1 MHGPGGRRAIFWFG
15 VAVRSWDGWSAPA
28 APRPAVNILLGIG
41 LKVTS
46 ALAFTVMST
55 LVKLVSAQFPI
66 GEIVFYRSF
75 FALAPLMAW
84 LAARGEI
91 IDAVRTPNLVGHL
104 RRSLAGSCAM
114 FSGFAALSF
123 LPLPEAT
130 ALGYATPILATTL
143 AALLL
148 GERVHSY
155 RWIALG
161 VGFLGMVVMLAPYFQ
176 IGPVSLATA
185 GDRSVGAAFGLL
197 GAAFGAVASVEVRR
211 LAQSEKTGA
220 IVFYFSAAAALFGLI
235 AGQWFG
241 WVSPGPRETLILVS
255 AGIMGGIGQIL
266 LTSSYRFAPVSI
278 IAPFDYTTLLWSLLL
293 GFAVFGELPEPLVLA
308 GAGLVILAGL
318 FVIWH
323 ERRLSAGA
331 RRAAPADP
339 SAVPPKR
346 TP

>member
-1 MHGPGGRRAIFWFG
+1 MNLA
-15 VAVRSWDGWSAPA
+15 
-28 APRPAVNILLGIG
+28 LGIG
-41 LKVTS
+41 LKVVS

-55 LVKLVSAQFPI
+55 LVKLVSDRFPI

-75 FALAPLMAW
+75 FALVPLMAW

-91 IDAVRTPNLVGHL
+91 IDAVRTPNLQGHV
-104 RRSLAGSCAM
+104 RRSVAGSCAM
-114 FSGFAALSF
+114 FCGFAALSF

-143 AALLL
+143 AALVL

-155 RWIALG
+155 RWIALA
-161 VGFLGMVVMLAPYFQ
+161 VGFAGMIVMLAPFVQ
-176 IGPVSLATA
+176 TGPLTA
-185 GDRSVGAAFGLL
+185 VMAGGRPLGAAFGLL
-197 GAAFGAVASVEVRR
+197 GAAFGAAASVEVRR

-220 IVFYFSAAAALFGLI
+220 IVFYFSTAATLFGLL
-235 AGQWFG
+235 AGLAFG
-241 WVSPGPRETLILVS
+241 WVGPTPGETAILVC

-308 GAGLVILAGL
+308 GAGLVIVAGL

-323 ERRLSAGA
+323 ERRTNAA
-331 RRAAPADP
+331 TRAQ
-339 SAVPPKR
+339 R
-346 TP
+346 